1 MFTKSIYVNIV
12 LWIIQ
17 GILAA
22 MFIPVGAMIVTQPKE
37 KLAPKFPW
45 VNDFPTGI
53 VKLNGVS
60 KILGGIGLI
69 IPMLTGI
76 ATILTSLAAMG
87 LCTIMILATAY
98 NIRKHDMKAVVANV
112 IIFLLAAF
120 IAYGRF

>member
-1 MFTKSIYVNIV
+1 MNTI

-45 VNDFPTGI
+45 VNDFPTGTI
-53 VKLNGVS
+53 KLNGVS
-60 KILGGIGLI
+60 KILGGLGLI
-69 IPMLTGI
+69 VPLLTGI

-87 LCTIMILATAY
+87 LCTIMILAIAY
-98 NIRKHDMKAVVANV
+98 NIRKHDMKAVVVNIV
-112 IIFLLAAF
+112 IFLLAAF
-120 IAYGRF
+120 IAYERF